1 MTRPRQCAA
10 PPVPLASAEPAGQ
23 IAHVERFD
31 RLDVLRGLAM
41 AWMTAFHFS
50 FDLNWFGLIRQD
62 FYRDPVWLVQRTAI
76 LSLFLLSA
84 GMGQAIAQTQGQR
97 WPRFWRRW
105 ARIALAAAL
114 VSVGSWWSFPRSWIS
129 FGVLHGM
136 ALMLP
141 LTRGLLGT
149 RLARPWTLALL
160 GALLIVAGPLGC
172 AWLTQAGTPGLAAWL
187 DSRWL
192 YGIGW
197 ITHKPR
203 TEDYVPL
210 LPWWGVML
218 LGAALA
224 LRLLRGTAPDPARR
238 SARGFSARALLT
250 GPVPKPLRWLAVLG
264 RWSLLYY
271 LLHQP
276 VLIGAL
282 TVWQRL
288 H

>member
-1 MTRPRQCAA
+1 MTRG
-10 PPVPLASAEPAGQ
+10 EPSLTSGALRW
-23 IAHVERFD
+23 E
-31 RLDVLRGLAM
+31 RLDALRGLALV
-41 AWMTAFHFS
+41 WMTAYHFA
-50 FDLNWFGLIRQD
+50 FDLNWFGVIRQN
-62 FYRDPVWLVQRTAI
+62 FYRDPLWITQHVVI
-76 LSLFLLSA
+76 LSLFLLTA
-84 GMGQAIAQTQGQR
+84 GMGQAIAQAQGQR

-105 ARIALAAAL
+105 AQIALAAAL
-114 VSVGSWWSFPRSWIS
+114 VSLGSWWTFPRSWIS

-141 LTRGLLGT
+141 LTRALLGT
-149 RLARPWTLALL
+149 RLARWPWALVLL
-160 GALLIVAGPLGC
+160 GALLIAAGPLGC
-172 AWLTQAGTPGLAAWL
+172 AWLVQVHPPALAAWL

-224 LRLLRGTAPDPARR
+224 QGLLRAPLTR
-238 SARGFSARALLT
+238 SILS
-250 GPVPKPLRWLAVLG
+250 GPLPWPLRGLSVLG

-276 VLIGAL
+276 ILIGAL
-282 TVWQRL
+282 TVWQWLR
-288 H
+288 

>member
-1 MTRPRQCAA
+1 M
-10 PPVPLASAEPAGQ
+10 V
-23 IAHVERFD
+23 
-31 RLDVLRGLAM
+31 
-41 AWMTAFHFS
+41 WMTAYHFS
-50 FDLNWFGLIRQD
+50 FDLNWFGLIHQNL
-62 FYRDPVWLVQRTAI
+62 YHDPRWIAQRTAI

-105 ARIALAAAL
+105 ARIALAAVL
-114 VSVGSWWSFPRSWIS
+114 VSVGSWQAFPRSWIS

-149 RLARPWTLALL
+149 RMGRWPWALALL
-160 GALLIVAGPLGC
+160 GVLLIAAGPLGC
-172 AWLTQAGTPGLAAWL
+172 AWLVQAGGPDLAAWL

-218 LGAALA
+218 LGTALA
-224 LRLLRGTAPDPARR
+224 LWWLRGPTT
-238 SARGFSARALLT
+238 RAWLT
-250 GPVPKPLRWLAVLG
+250 RPVPKPLRGLATLG

-282 TVWQRL
+282 YVWQWARQWM
-288 H
+288 